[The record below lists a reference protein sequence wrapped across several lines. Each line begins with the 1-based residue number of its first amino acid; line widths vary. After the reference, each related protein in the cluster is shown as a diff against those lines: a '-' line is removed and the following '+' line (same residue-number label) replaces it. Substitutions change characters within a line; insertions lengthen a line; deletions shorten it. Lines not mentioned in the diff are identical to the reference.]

1 MSTAHLTLRL
11 RPTRFGFL
19 VAPNDMHSLER
30 VFRVNTCLWGG
41 KYNPIIPVFAKRPSW
56 WDRHGMRGET
66 ADQIVNGYLDYF
78 EPDVLVET
86 IPGQAASLGYA
97 EDRVVAIDRLV
108 PPENRRD
115 MAYSRSVGL
124 SVFSQYHHLFEKEF
138 QFSKRVPEK
147 VVRIASATP
156 RLAPLAACIFG
167 GFPKDGAFY
176 QLERAF
182 DEVFAPEVLTLAS
195 DTVADIVTNN
205 CQNPLHV
212 THDGLEV
219 RYGYRT
225 DPAIF
230 VFDGTQ
236 PGDLIDY
243 WNLRAG
249 IAPVVPIPIQF
260 VTELSAFSREFI
272 QRNYRPLPNNSHGVM
287 IHPTVMFG
295 RSIRKDDIS
304 ELHAKHFK
312 VDIEGAN
319 CVQDWYPPI
328 WRPSPEIMVSPTRPI
343 ITAATSDHYL
353 AVDGDE
359 PSLQF
364 ESLKPDFS
372 DLYGGKSR
380 WANVVR
386 INDWTHRD
394 HFATTYPDD
403 YRNPKRPS
411 FGSGRGE
418 VLTTSEG
425 YVMLANYSVGR
436 HFWRLETNASAINT
450 WLADREIDTK
460 LSGSGRATQQII
472 QTLGGLNGVS
482 AVASA
487 NVVHLLNGMSRRPL
501 AKSMEHHQFRNRVRD
516 AVAGSVWNRGAA
528 KTLIERDAVELGLE
542 VHCDKC
548 GSWSWYAL
556 NELATSLKCAL
567 CLKAYAFPVVDP
579 GAKDSTRWSYRL
591 IGPFAQPDYAQ
602 GGYAAALSIRF
613 FANVLRSN
621 SGPGLTWSA
630 GQELSLP
637 NGLRVEADFLLWYR
651 RSEIF
656 GHRADTELVFGEAK
670 SFGLDSFTSDDVGRM
685 RKLAMA
691 FPGAVLVFATM
702 KLATELSKE
711 EIARLSALARW
722 GRHYESGARR
732 TRAPVIV
739 LTGTELFADYSLS
752 NTWKA
757 VGGRHADVIGPAY
770 VRPDNL
776 RVLADLT
783 QQLYLGMEPYHKTL
797 QGRWERRRKS
807 TKTSAEIQSSGG

>member
-1 MSTAHLTLRL
+1 MSTAHLTVRL

-19 VAPNDMHSLER
+19 VAPNDMKNLDR
-30 VFRVNTCLWGG
+30 VFRINTCLWGG
-41 KYNPIIPVFAKRPSW
+41 KYNPIIPVFARRPDW
-56 WDRHGMRGET
+56 WDRHRMRGET

-86 IPGQAASLGYA
+86 VPGQGASLGYA

-108 PPENRRD
+108 PPTNQRD
-115 MAYSRSVGL
+115 MAYSESVGL
-124 SVFSQYHHLFEKEF
+124 SVFSQYHDLYENEF
-138 QFSKRVPEK
+138 QFSKRMPEK
-147 VVRIASATP
+147 VVRIASVTP
-156 RLAPLAACIFG
+156 TLASLAACIFG
-167 GFPKDGAFY
+167 GFPKDGAFH

-182 DEVFAPEVLTLAS
+182 DEVFAPKILTLAS

-205 CQNPLHV
+205 WLNPLHV
-212 THDGLEV
+212 AHHGLEV

-225 DPAIF
+225 DPTIF
-230 VFDGTQ
+230 VFDGTR

-249 IAPVVPIPIQF
+249 IAPVVPIPVQF
-260 VTELSAFSREFI
+260 ASELSPFARDFV

-287 IHPTVMFG
+287 IRPTVMFG
-295 RSIRKDDIS
+295 RSIQKDDIP
-304 ELHAKHFK
+304 ELFEKHFR
-312 VDIEGAN
+312 VDVKGAN

-328 WRPSPEIMVSPTRPI
+328 WRPSPEIMVSPTRPTV
-343 ITAATSDHYL
+343 TAATSDHYL
-353 AVDGDE
+353 SADGDE

-364 ESLKPDFS
+364 ESLKPGFS
-372 DLYGGKSR
+372 DPYGGRLR

-386 INDWTHRD
+386 IDDWTRTD
-394 HFATTYPDD
+394 HLATTYPDD
-403 YRNPKRPS
+403 YRNPRRPS
-411 FGSGRGE
+411 FGSRLGE

-425 YVMLANYSVGR
+425 YVKLANYSVGR
-436 HFWRLETNASAINT
+436 HFWRLETNASAIKT
-450 WLADREIDTK
+450 WLADRGIDTE

-482 AVASA
+482 AVATA
-487 NVVHLLNGMSRRPL
+487 DVVRLLNDITRRPL

-516 AVAGSVWNRGAA
+516 AVAGSVWNRWATR
-528 KTLIERDAVELGLE
+528 TLIERDAVELGLE

-556 NELATSLKCAL
+556 NELAALLKCAL
-567 CLKAYAFPVVDP
+567 CLKAFAFPVIDP
-579 GAKDSTRWSYRL
+579 SAKDSTRWAYRL

-613 FANVLRSN
+613 FADVLRS
-621 SGPGLTWSA
+621 SPGPGLTWSA
-630 GQELSLP
+630 GQELRLP
-637 NGLRVEADFLLWYR
+637 GGVRVEADFLLWYR
-651 RSEIF
+651 RNEIF

-670 SFGLDSFTSDDVGRM
+670 SFGRDCFTSDDVERM
-685 RKLAMA
+685 RSLALA

-702 KLATELSKE
+702 KLANELSKE
-711 EIARLSALARW
+711 EIARISALAKW
-722 GRHYESGARR
+722 GRHYEVRARR

-739 LTGTELFADYSLS
+739 LTGTELFADYALS
-752 NTWKA
+752 GAWEA
-757 VGGRHADVIGPAY
+757 VGGRHAQLIAPAY

-783 QQLYLGMEPYHKTL
+783 QQLYLGMEPYHAAM
-797 QGRWERRRKS
+797 RRRWDRRRAS
-807 TKTSAEIQSSGG
+807 VTAC